1 MKTSETQ
8 TESSKCNHSF
18 AQTEPTIPKIY
29 NDTEVQTETI
39 DEPETQGDFIDFE
52 NADIIYLQKKF
63 QRFRNQYRRN
73 IAVEIFKMSLSNIT
87 KQNLSMIPKNLI
99 PSFHQKSCEIF

>member
-39 DEPETQGDFIDFE
+39 DEPETQGHLIDFE
-52 NADIIYLQKKF
+52 
-63 QRFRNQYRRN
+63 
-73 IAVEIFKMSLSNIT
+73 
-87 KQNLSMIPKNLI
+87 
-99 PSFHQKSCEIF
+99 KSI